1 MRMRSQLT
9 TAVAIAAAGILIAGC
24 GGDNAGGAA
33 LSSTTTTAAPKTP
46 LAQAGLPD
54 LMLSP
59 TDIDTVLGA
68 TGTSSDPP
76 ITTLVE
82 DPFKREDYT
91 FPAECR
97 YTMHAALASV
107 YADSGSTAV
116 YGYHDQAPAPPSA
129 DQLESPEVYQVVVLF
144 GSPEQASAFFT
155 TSTQRWPAC
164 ANRQDTVPAADGK
177 PELRWKVGQV
187 SNANGVLS
195 APVTITITS
204 NGNSVTVPCQRALT
218 VRNNVVIDVDAC
230 RKDIGDSGVSIANQ
244 IAQKVDKQ

>member
-1 MRMRSQLT
+1 MRSQLAA
-9 TAVAIAAAGILIAGC
+9 AVAVAAVGILIAGC

-33 LSSTTTTAAPKTP
+33 SSPATTTTASPKTP
-46 LAQAGLPD
+46 LAQAALPD

-59 TDIDTVLGA
+59 NDIDTVLGA

-76 ITTLVE
+76 ITKLLE

-97 YTMHAALASV
+97 YTVHAALASV

-116 YGYHDQAPAPPSA
+116 YGYHDEAPAPPGA

-144 GSPEQASAFFT
+144 PSAEQASAFFA
-155 TSTQRWPAC
+155 TSAQRWPAC

-177 PELRWKVGQV
+177 PELQWKVGEV
-187 SNANGVLS
+187 SNAEGVLS
-195 APVTITITS
+195 VPVTLTVVG
-204 NGNSVTVPCQRALT
+204 NGASVTVPCQRALT
-218 VRNNVVIDVDAC
+218 VRNNVVIDIDAC
-230 RKDIGDSGVSIANQ
+230 RKDVGDLGAGIANQ
-244 IAQKVDKQ
+244 IAGKVDKQ

>member
-1 MRMRSQLT
+1 MRSQLT
-9 TAVAIAAAGILIAGC
+9 AAVAIAAAAILIAGC

-33 LSSTTTTAAPKTP
+33 SSSTATTTAAPKTP
-46 LAQAGLPD
+46 LARAGLPD

-59 TDIDTVLGA
+59 NDIGTVLGV
-68 TGTSSDPP
+68 TGTTSDPP
-76 ITTLVE
+76 VTNLVE
-82 DPFKREDYT
+82 DPAQRSDYT

-97 YTMHAALASV
+97 YSTHAALASV

-116 YGYHDQAPAPPSA
+116 YGYHDQAPAPAGA
-129 DQLESPEVYQVVVLF
+129 DQLESPDVYQFVVLF
-144 GSPEQASAFFT
+144 ASPEQASAFFT

-177 PELRWKVGQV
+177 PELQWKVGQV

-204 NGNSVTVPCQRALT
+204 NGNSVTMPCQRALT

-230 RKDIGDSGVSIANQ
+230 RKDVGDAGVSIANQ
-244 IAQKVDKQ
+244 IAAKVDKQ